1 MKKGVTCIIIFL
13 FFGLAFTPTI
23 RTSRLEVLSY
33 PILLQNYDGNT
44 LHVGGSGLE
53 NYSRIQDAVDNAYIG
68 DTIFVYSRSSP
79 YYENIII
86 TKNDIKLVGEDNYD
100 TIVDGN
106 GIGHVVE
113 INADN
118 ITLEGFTVRHSGPIE
133 EFKFDAGVH
142 ITYMSDYAFITDNII
157 VNNQHGI
164 FIDGCPNST
173 ISKNIISN
181 NIEGVIIYGDARY
194 NIISENKI
202 ENNSNGIH
210 EAFTRHSTIIG
221 NNIANNTGVGIICS
235 YTTFHIT
242 KENNFITNSCHAYF
256 DGSFKYFSERNHWIR
271 NYWDTWIGF
280 GLKLIKGR
288 VHIPWINFD
297 WFPAYKPYIIPIY
310 P

>member
-1 MKKGVTCIIIFL
+1 
-13 FFGLAFTPTI
+13 
-23 RTSRLEVLSY
+23 
-33 PILLQNYDGNT
+33 
-44 LHVGGSGLE
+44 
-53 NYSRIQDAVDNAYIG
+53 
-68 DTIFVYSRSSP
+68 
-79 YYENIII
+79 
-86 TKNDIKLVGEDNYD
+86 
-100 TIVDGN
+100 
-106 GIGHVVE
+106 
-113 INADN
+113 
-118 ITLEGFTVRHSGPIE
+118 
-133 EFKFDAGVH
+133 
-142 ITYMSDYAFITDNII
+142 MSDYVIITDNII

-242 KENNFITNSCHAYF
+242 KKNNFITNSCHAYF
-256 DGSFKYFSERNHWIR
+256 DGRFKYFSERNHWIR
-271 NYWDTWIGF
+271 NYWDTWTGF
-280 GLKLIKGR
+280 GPKLIKGR

-297 WFPAYKPYIIPIY
+297 WFPAYKSYIIPI
-310 P
+310 

>member
-1 MKKGVTCIIIFL
+1 MKNRVACIATILFL
-13 FFGLAFTPTI
+13 GLGFILSVSA
-23 RTSRLEVLSY
+23 SRFEELSGS
-33 PILLQNYDGNT
+33 LLFRNYNGNT
-44 LHVGGSGLE
+44 LYVGGSGPE
-53 NYSRIQDAVDNAYIG
+53 NYSRIQDAVDNASIG

-86 TKNDIKLVGEDNYD
+86 TKNNIKLVGENKYS

-106 GIGHVVE
+106 GIGHVIE

-118 ITLEGFTVRHSGPIE
+118 VTLGGFTVRHSGPIE

-142 ITYMSDYAFITDNII
+142 ITYMSDYVVITDNII

-164 FIDGCPNST
+164 FIDGCPNSI

-242 KENNFITNSCHAYF
+242 KKNNFITNSCHAYF
-256 DGSFKYFSERNHWIR
+256 DGRFKYFSERNHWIR

-280 GLKLIKGR
+280 GPKLIKGR

-297 WFPAYKPYIIPIY
+297 WFPAYKPYIIPI
-310 P
+310 